1 MLFNKDYA
9 RFSAMVEKLD
19 ALLVDSHLETMAV
32 DFAMEGFEESS
43 ARQRASRAGFAVK
56 ALRFELLRM
65 SLSNLSF
72 RQLSCRIA
80 GSDLLADFC
89 GVRRLLGIRGTSK
102 STLERVSKFFRA
114 DQVRW
119 MQQVLTEMIGE
130 EDRAGEVGLS
140 APLDMTVCL
149 VDTTCLE
156 ANIHF
161 PVDWVLLRD
170 VTRTL
175 IKAII
180 LIRGEGLLQR
190 MPFTAQVFARQMNR
204 LCIQMTHSSRRRRA
218 QRERKRI
225 FRSMK
230 KLLVRIGEHAR
241 RHSQLL
247 ESAYEQTRFSLAQAR
262 QIIERIEGMLEVLPK
277 VIWQAHER
285 LIGGRL
291 VPSKEKILSVYEPQ
305 ISVIVRRKAG
315 KEVEFGNTL
324 FVCESPSGLVSD
336 WELYHGKPPAE
347 WRQMLESI
355 DRQERF
361 DLSDPVSEVVADR
374 GFSSKRGCDQL
385 EDRKIFDAVCPRDP
399 ARLRDRMGEA
409 RFKDLQ
415 KRRGSTEA
423 RIAIVK
429 QRHARGLRCRG
440 FTHRYLAVA
449 WGMLGHNLWLI
460 AKMLAQQDEPALA
473 A

>member
-1 MLFNKDYA
+1 
-9 RFSAMVEKLD
+9 
-19 ALLVDSHLETMAV
+19 
-32 DFAMEGFEESS
+32 
-43 ARQRASRAGFAVK
+43 
-56 ALRFELLRM
+56 
-65 SLSNLSF
+65 
-72 RQLSCRIA
+72 
-80 GSDLLADFC
+80 
-89 GVRRLLGIRGTSK
+89 
-102 STLERVSKFFRA
+102 
-114 DQVRW
+114 
-119 MQQVLTEMIGE
+119 
-130 EDRAGEVGLS
+130 
-140 APLDMTVCL
+140 
-149 VDTTCLE
+149 
-156 ANIHF
+156 
-161 PVDWVLLRD
+161 
-170 VTRTL
+170 
-175 IKAII
+175 
-180 LIRGEGLLQR
+180 
-190 MPFTAQVFARQMNR
+190 MNR

-230 KLLVRIGEHAR
+230 KLLVRIGEHAG
-241 RHSQLL
+241 RHAQLL
-247 ESAYEQTRFSLAQAR
+247 KSAYEQTRFSLAQAR
-262 QIIERIEGMLEVLPK
+262 QIIERIEGMLEQLPK

-291 VPSKEKILSVYEPQ
+291 VPSKQKILSVYEPQ

-399 ARLRDRMGEA
+399 TRLRQRMGEPH
-409 RFKDLQ
+409 FKDLQ

-429 QRHARGLRCRG
+429 QRHARRLRCRG